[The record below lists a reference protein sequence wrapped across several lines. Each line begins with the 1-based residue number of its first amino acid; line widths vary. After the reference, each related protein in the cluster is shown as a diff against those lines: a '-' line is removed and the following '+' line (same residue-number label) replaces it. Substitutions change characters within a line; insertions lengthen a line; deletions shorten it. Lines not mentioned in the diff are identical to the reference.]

1 MADFGGSLEP
11 SIADVVYMYGINIDW
26 TFWGVLLFLAI
37 HLMVWIRFTRGFRRA
52 RRWYGATRSVVEK
65 TFREAFEGDWPA
77 LSVIVA
83 AHNEEVVLPRLLDA
97 LAQQTYDRF
106 EVIVVDDGS
115 TDETAAIVEQRI
127 RADERIRL
135 IRQDHAGKKA
145 AVGAA
150 VAAARHPVC
159 VFTDADCR
167 PGREWLAA
175 HARAHRGISEAVV
188 VGYSPLEGSAS
199 WQVRFQQFDASLNQ
213 FLAAAAIGDGQAYLA
228 RGGNMSYSRRL
239 HEEVGG
245 FSGHTHH
252 ISGDDTLFI
261 QAVRSR
267 TAAMIRWLDVEEIIV
282 PSPAREG
289 FGAWLRQK
297 RRQTSTGAT
306 FDRVGISR
314 AGQFYWTLL
323 STVVLAAVSG
333 WAVLGMTWLLLS
345 GVFAVGLVPVV
356 RAFRRPFSLAWIPL
370 FLPVYVLFIALV
382 PVVGMLFPPKTWQPR

>member
-11 SIADVVYMYGINIDW
+11 STADAVPIYGINIDW
-26 TFWGVLLFLAI
+26 TFWGVPVFLAI
-37 HLMVWIRFTRGFRRA
+37 HLIVWIRFTGGFRRA

-65 TFREAFEGDWPA
+65 TFWEALEGDWPA

-83 AHNEEVVLPRLLDA
+83 AHNEEEVLPRLLDA

-106 EVIVVDDGS
+106 EVIIVDDGS
-115 TDETAAIVEQRI
+115 TDDTAALVER
-127 RADERIRL
+127 RTRTDERIRL
-135 IRQDHAGKKA
+135 IRQEHAGKKA
-145 AVGAA
+145 AVRAA
-150 VAAARHPVC
+150 VAAARYPVC

-167 PGREWLAA
+167 PGRDWLAA
-175 HARAHRGISEAVV
+175 HARAHRGPSAAVI

-199 WQVRFQQFDASLNQ
+199 WLVRFQQFDASLNQ

-228 RGGNMSYSRRL
+228 KGGNLSYTRRL
-239 HEEVGG
+239 HEDVGG

-261 QAVRSR
+261 QAVRSKT
-267 TAAMIRWLDVEEIIV
+267 TATIRWLDVEEISV
-282 PSPAREG
+282 PSPARERL
-289 FGAWLRQK
+289 GAWLRQK

-333 WAVLGMTWLLLS
+333 WAALGATWLLLS
-345 GVFAVGLVPVV
+345 CVFTVGLAPVV

-370 FLPVYVLFIALV
+370 FLPFYVLFIALV
-382 PVVGMLFPPKTWQPR
+382 PVVGMLFPPKAWQPR